1 MEMKENIEQFL
12 EHYASD
18 CNYFEF
24 CILSNDTP
32 SCNEE
37 PYICLNTSLSKTM
50 FYNMMYRMMDTSYK
64 YYQKQYKELVIG
76 TTVYQN
82 SKNEDIST
90 FSISTNAVR
99 IYGRVAACAQNKSK
113 LSILSL
119 PSTRNIYKEALVKK
133 LTFRVTNRVFV
144 NFEHGD
150 ENDTRYYRVTINYN
164 HDKDVDTTG
173 IINVLDDILKVLV
186 EPTC

>member
-1 MEMKENIEQFL
+1 MAMKKNIELFL
-12 EHYASD
+12 EQHACDS
-18 CNYFEF
+18 NYFEF
-24 CILSNDTP
+24 CILDNNK
-32 SCNEE
+32 NETDQFL
-37 PYICLNTSLSKTM
+37 CLNTSLSKTM
-50 FYNMMYRMMDTSYK
+50 FYNLMYKMMDTPHK
-64 YYQKQYKELVIG
+64 YYQKQFQEKIIG

-82 SKNEDIST
+82 YKNEDINT
-90 FSISTNAVR
+90 FSISTNDVR
-99 IYGRVAACAQNKSK
+99 AYDKVAAFAHSKSK
-113 LSILSL
+113 LSILGL

-150 ENDTRYYRVTINYN
+150 QNDIRYYRITINYN

-173 IINVLDDILKVLV
+173 VVKTIDQILSLLL

>member
-1 MEMKENIEQFL
+1 MAMKKDIESFL
-12 EHYASD
+12 EQHASV

-24 CILSNDTP
+24 CILGDKK
-32 SCNEE
+32 NETE
-37 PYICLNTSLSKTM
+37 PFLSLNTSLSKTM
-50 FYNMMYRMMDTSYK
+50 FYNLMYKMMDTPHK
-64 YYQKQYKELVIG
+64 YYQKQYQELVIG

-82 SKNEDIST
+82 NKNEDMNT
-90 FSISTNAVR
+90 FSILTNDVR
-99 IYGRVAACAQNKSK
+99 VYDKVAAFAHNKSK

-119 PSTRNIYKEALVKK
+119 PSTRNIYKEALIKK

-150 ENDTRYYRVTINYN
+150 QNDIRYYRVTLNYN

-173 IINVLDDILKVLV
+173 VIKAIDNVLSLLL